1 MTLPKFYQK
10 AHKAYRLR
18 YHGNT
23 RKVTRELRDAM
34 TRILRGDCND

>member
-1 MTLPKFYQK
+1 MTMPNFYAK
-10 AHKAYRLR
+10 AHKAYQFR

-34 TRILRGDCND
+34 TRILRGET